1 MLTARQIIFAPA
13 ATPAPLIAR
22 LNAAIRNVLTTEAV
36 KEKLG
41 VLGVAVATSTPEQL
55 ADIVKTGLTA
65 RGELVKA
72 ANIQPE

>member
-1 MLTARQIIFAPA
+1 
-13 ATPAPLIAR
+13 LITR

>member
-1 MLTARQIIFAPA
+1 
-13 ATPAPLIAR
+13 
-22 LNAAIRNVLTTEAV
+22 VLRTEAV

-41 VLGVAVATSTPEQL
+41 VLGVAVATSTPEEL
-55 ADIVKTGLTA
+55 ADIVKTGLTS

>member
-1 MLTARQIIFAPA
+1 M
-13 ATPAPLIAR
+13 IAR
-22 LNAAIRNVLTTEAV
+22 LNAAIRRGAAGPRAV

-41 VLGVAVATSTPEQL
+41 VLGVAVATSTPEEL
-55 ADIVKTGLTA
+55 ADIVKTGLTS

>member
-1 MLTARQIIFAPA
+1 
-13 ATPAPLIAR
+13 LIAR

-55 ADIVKTGLTA
+55 ADIVKTGLMA

>member
-1 MLTARQIIFAPA
+1 M
-13 ATPAPLIAR
+13 
-22 LNAAIRNVLTTEAV
+22 TEAV

-55 ADIVKTGLTA
+55 ADIIKTGLTA
-65 RGELVKA
+65 RGELVRA